1 MRAGR
6 FSFKFS
12 GFAVDGN
19 DEQYYLV
26 GLGVMD
32 LLNGGK
38 IAGKQTSTITKLEGL
53 GSKLIVTYPALTGT
67 YRFDADGTGS
77 ATITFTSLEQVLEGS
92 FAFVTVGGDDR
103 FWMIST
109 GAKIMSQQGIL
120 ADEVVSGEAVR
131 MAG

>member
-19 DEQYYLV
+19 DDQYYLV
-26 GLGVMD
+26 GLGVME
-32 LLNGGK
+32 LLDSGK
-38 IAGKQTSTITKLEGL
+38 ITGKQTSTITKLEGL
-53 GSKLIVTYPALTGT
+53 GSKLIVTYPVLTGT
-67 YRFDADGTGS
+67 YSFDADGTGV
-77 ATITFTSLEQVLEGS
+77 ATITFTTPDQLLEGS

-103 FWMIST
+103 FWMTST

-131 MAG
+131 MVS